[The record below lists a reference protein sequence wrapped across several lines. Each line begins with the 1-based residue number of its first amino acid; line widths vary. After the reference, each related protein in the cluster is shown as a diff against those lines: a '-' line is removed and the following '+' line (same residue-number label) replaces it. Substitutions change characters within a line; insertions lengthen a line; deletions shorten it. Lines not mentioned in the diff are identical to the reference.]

1 MLPRWAAA
9 ADKPMHLAAISTLG
23 RVLLPSTT
31 ITTCVVSHHHPDV
44 ATMGGG
50 SGQTN
55 APCGDI
61 YVREG
66 VVAVHHDNNL
76 CCVDFRFFGD
86 ELDYIPL
93 KATYPAHE
101 RGYLKTILELFLQ
114 DNYAWIHKCMQ
125 LPSNGG

>member
-1 MLPRWAAA
+1 
-9 ADKPMHLAAISTLG
+9 
-23 RVLLPSTT
+23 
-31 ITTCVVSHHHPDV
+31 
-44 ATMGGG
+44 MGGG

-61 YVREG
+61 YAREC
-66 VVAVHHDNNL
+66 VVAVHHNNNL

-101 RGYLKTILELFLQ
+101 RVPPTSYWIRVFCTGFLWRILEETKSFFKMMFFKL
-114 DNYAWIHKCMQ
+114 
-125 LPSNGG
+125 

>member
-1 MLPRWAAA
+1 
-9 ADKPMHLAAISTLG
+9 
-23 RVLLPSTT
+23 
-31 ITTCVVSHHHPDV
+31 
-44 ATMGGG
+44 MGGG

-61 YVREG
+61 YAREC
-66 VVAVHHDNNL
+66 VVAVHHNNNL

-101 RGYLKTILELFLQ
+101 RGYLKTILVYQRSCFSLCHRTDML
-114 DNYAWIHKCMQ
+114 
-125 LPSNGG
+125 

>member
-1 MLPRWAAA
+1 MVTDGDHDGGGYLDDGGQFLFSFNYDIPKCASASYQALPVQGQ
-9 ADKPMHLAAISTLG
+9 PG
-23 RVLLPSTT
+23 P
-31 ITTCVVSHHHPDV
+31 SHHYPDV
-44 ATMGGG
+44 ARMGGG

-61 YVREG
+61 YAREC
-66 VVAVHHDNNL
+66 VVAGHHNNNL

-101 RGYLKTILELFLQ
+101 RGYLKTILG
-114 DNYAWIHKCMQ
+114 D
-125 LPSNGG
+125 

>member
-1 MLPRWAAA
+1 MHHLDLIRSGAAA
-9 ADKPMHLAAISTLG
+9 SAPSFLLNHLYLHYYCAHHQA
-23 RVLLPSTT
+23 LP
-31 ITTCVVSHHHPDV
+31 VQGQPGPSHHHPDV

-66 VVAVHHDNNL
+66 VVAVHHDKNL

-86 ELDYIPL
+86 ELDYIPQ
-93 KATYPAHE
+93 KAAYPAHE
-101 RGYLKTILELFLQ
+101 RGYLKAILGE
-114 DNYAWIHKCMQ
+114 
-125 LPSNGG
+125 

>member
-1 MLPRWAAA
+1 
-9 ADKPMHLAAISTLG
+9 
-23 RVLLPSTT
+23 
-31 ITTCVVSHHHPDV
+31 
-44 ATMGGG
+44 MGGG

-61 YVREG
+61 YIREG

-93 KATYPAHE
+93 KVLCHVMYVVPPTSCWIGVFSTGFLW
-101 RGYLKTILELFLQ
+101 RILEEKKSFFKMMFFKL
-114 DNYAWIHKCMQ
+114 
-125 LPSNGG
+125 